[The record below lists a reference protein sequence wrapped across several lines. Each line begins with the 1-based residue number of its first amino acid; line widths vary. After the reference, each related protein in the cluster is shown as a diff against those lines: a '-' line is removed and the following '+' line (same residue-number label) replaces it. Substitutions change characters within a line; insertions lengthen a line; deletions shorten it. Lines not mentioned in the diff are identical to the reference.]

1 MRGARWADLNVRVV
15 GDHDGRGGG
24 TGPVVVLLH
33 GYGAPGDDLV
43 PLAQALDVPSEVRF
57 VFPEAHLMPDE
68 LAAYGGRA
76 WWPIDMVA
84 LQRAIAEGG
93 GRPMMTRV
101 PEGMPEARARLI
113 ALLAQIEHELS
124 VTSQQIT
131 LGGFS
136 QGSMLACD
144 VVLRT
149 TQPFAGLALLSSTLV
164 CAEEWQPLMAARRG
178 LPVFQSHGTHDAVL
192 PYERAL
198 AQRELLEAAGL
209 DLTWLPF
216 PGGHELPANVLAALG
231 AFIRARA

>member
-15 GDHDGRGGG
+15 GGHDGRGGG

-57 VFPEAHLMPDE
+57 VFPEAPLMPEE

-76 WWPIDMVA
+76 WWPIDMLA
-84 LQRAIAEGG
+84 LQRAMAEGSV
-93 GRPMMTRV
+93 RALMNRV

-113 ALLAQIEHELS
+113 ALLAQVEQELS

-136 QGSMLACD
+136 
-144 VVLRT
+144 
-149 TQPFAGLALLSSTLV
+149 
-164 CAEEWQPLMAARRG
+164 
-178 LPVFQSHGTHDAVL
+178 
-192 PYERAL
+192 
-198 AQRELLEAAGL
+198 
-209 DLTWLPF
+209 
-216 PGGHELPANVLAALG
+216 
-231 AFIRARA
+231 